1 MFHRRSLLLICLVSV
16 FCVSLVGQQ
25 TPTTTQPPVQRDQ
38 QALAILG
45 QVLNAAGGQATL
57 GAIQDFTATGNV
69 TYSWGAGVQ
78 GSATVK
84 GRGLH
89 EFRLDATLADGLHSW
104 IVNGSAAFQ
113 KNPDGTTSPL
123 PSQNIIKFGPM
134 TFPLVEVLSVVQDT
148 TFSLTYGGLVTRN
161 GQQLH
166 DITIQKTFPVG
177 ADPAGLLSKITKGD
191 IFIDPNALTVQII
204 EDAAYR
210 KDGGPGQ
217 FMHDFQ
223 YSNYQ
228 TKNGVLVPFSIVESI
243 AGQQIT
249 TIQLVQITF
258 NNGLTAND
266 FN

>member
-1 MFHRRSLLLICLVSV
+1 MLHRRSLFLVVLVLISCA
-16 FCVSLVGQQ
+16 SLVGRQ
-25 TPTTTQPPVQRDQ
+25 TSTTTQPPVQRDQ
-38 QALAILG
+38 EALAILG
-45 QVLNAAGGQATL
+45 QVLNAGGGQATL

-69 TYSWGAGVQ
+69 TYSWDAVQ
-78 GSATVK
+78 GSATLK

-104 IVNGSAAFQ
+104 IVNGNAAFQ
-113 KNPDGTTSPL
+113 KNPDGSTSLL
-123 PSQNIIKFGPM
+123 PSQNMIKLGPM
-134 TFPLVEVLSVVQDT
+134 TFPLVEVLSVIQDA
-148 TFSLTYGGLVTRN
+148 TFSVTYGGLVTRN

-166 DITIQKTFPVG
+166 DITVQKTFPVG

-191 IFIDPNALTVQII
+191 IFIDPNALTVQTI

-217 FMHDFQ
+217 FLHDFQ
-223 YSNYQ
+223 YSKYQ
-228 TKNGVLVPFSIVESI
+228 TTNGVLVPFSIAESI
-243 AGQQIT
+243 AGQQIM

-258 NNGLTAND
+258 NNGLTDND